1 MANNKEDT
9 SQNLW
14 TIFFIILFSLF
25 VLTSSGNP
33 ESHATSSI
41 KYPAQYELVFGDI
54 SSHRDA
60 VLFNTVRLPDLQKHC
75 GCALQNTSLNPFSI
89 QNKISGYNR
98 RIVQNFILIQKITL
112 SIEPVLPW
120 KLYFHPPSDEDDYL
134 PALS

>member
-1 MANNKEDT
+1 MVNDKEDT

-25 VLTSSGNP
+25 VLSSSGKP
-33 ESHATSSI
+33 ESHASSSI
-41 KYPAQYELVFGDI
+41 KYPAHYELVFGDI

-60 VLFNTVRLPDLQKHC
+60 VLLNAVRLPDLQKHF
-75 GCALQNTSLNPFSI
+75 GCPLHNTSLNPFSI
-89 QNKISGYNR
+89 QNKISDYNR
-98 RIVQNFILIQKITL
+98 RIVQNFILIQKIRL

-120 KLYFHPPSDEDDYL
+120 KLYFHTPSDEDDYL